1 MKKLLSCL
9 LVLCFVLSLS
19 FTLVSCAHKCEFS
32 DEWTYDESSHW
43 HVCRDESC
51 VEISDKA
58 EHTWDEGNITTVATQ
73 EQDGVKTFT
82 CTVCS
87 KTRTEVVAFTGL
99 TEEEWDVALSADVF
113 ENFSFKEAASVFGSG
128 VSVDV
133 ETGYK
138 FTKDAAWVEITM
150 IGQTNGEYA
159 PDKEAANEARRELVD
174 SIKAFAEYDSFEYDA
189 ETKTYKATE
198 EIQIDSIDAS
208 TDDVTLRFADGKLVE
223 IKYSATFVEP
233 ESNITLT
240 ANSTITLSDYG
251 TVVLTPPEE

>member
-99 TEEEWDVALSADVF
+99 TEEE
-113 ENFSFKEAASVFGSG
+113 
-128 VSVDV
+128 
-133 ETGYK
+133 
-138 FTKDAAWVEITM
+138 
-150 IGQTNGEYA
+150 
-159 PDKEAANEARRELVD
+159 
-174 SIKAFAEYDSFEYDA
+174 
-189 ETKTYKATE
+189 
-198 EIQIDSIDAS
+198 
-208 TDDVTLRFADGKLVE
+208 
-223 IKYSATFVEP
+223 
-233 ESNITLT
+233 
-240 ANSTITLSDYG
+240 
-251 TVVLTPPEE
+251 